1 MVVTRYYFHATD
13 GYTAVFDR
21 TGWRLLGLEFEE
33 VAAVVAQGVRRRFG
47 ALADLTDWLI
57 VVQADNGDEV
67 ATYGL
72 EELSTVA
79 PARLAA
85 A

>member
-1 MVVTRYYFHATD
+1 MTRYYFHATD
-13 GYTAVFDR
+13 GYAAVIDR
-21 TGWRLLGLEFEE
+21 SGSRIEGLEFEE
-33 VAAVVAQGVRRRFG
+33 AAAIVAEGVRRHFG

-67 ATYGL
+67 ATCAFADL
-72 EELSTVA
+72 PV
-79 PARLAA
+79 PASEHLAA